1 MGDADPRI
9 GTVVA
14 GCRIERRL
22 RPGGMSVVYVAEHL
36 HLERKVAL
44 KLLDTR
50 LAGDDDYRKR
60 FIRESRLAAG
70 LYHPNIVPIYDAGEA
85 DGVPYIMMHF
95 VQGSDLAELIAQKTT
110 LDPGTVLD
118 VTGQVVNALDAAHER
133 GLVHRDVKPAN
144 ILIATGEGPEPAG
157 HVYLTD
163 FGLAKQVESGT
174 RLTRAGLFMG
184 TLDYVAPEQIQGQG
198 VDRRSDVYSL
208 ACVIFESFTGRP
220 PFERESEVAM
230 MYAHIQEEPPSL
242 VERRPDLPAAVD
254 GVVARG
260 MAKNADERWATCGEL
275 LEALR
280 TTLGEA
286 GEARPV
292 EPAPQPAGVTAPGA
306 PPAEPQAAPVAP
318 ALEGVSDIDY
328 RGERYG
334 LGRTQDR
341 YAVWDCHAGG
351 PPLATFP
358 MEAASWQEAW
368 QAYQELEASPAGDRA
383 TGAEPRPEVEDRH
396 RRPSGP
402 GGPLLVGV
410 VFLDYRGEKFALGRT
425 PDGYAI
431 WDLAQGGPPIQQYP
445 LSAGAWQEAWA
456 TYQGWEAGEARAAE
470 EAHQT
475 GAAEAGEQ
483 RDLAGVVSLDY
494 RGVGYG
500 LGRTS
505 TGYAIWDLGAGGQP
519 ILTFPLS
526 AEAWQQAWQ
535 AYQQLEQRQG
545 IR

>member
-1 MGDADPRI
+1 VSDADPRI

-50 LAGDDDYRKR
+50 LSSDEDYRKR

-95 VQGSDLAELIAQKTT
+95 VQGSDLAELIAQKAS
-110 LDPGTVLD
+110 LDPRTVLD

-184 TLDYVAPEQIQGQG
+184 TLDYVAPEQIQGEG
-198 VDRRSDVYSL
+198 VDRRADVYSL
-208 ACVIFESFTGRP
+208 ACVVYESFTGRP

-242 VERRPDLPAAVD
+242 VERRPDLPRSVD
-254 GVVARG
+254 GVIARG

-275 LEALR
+275 LNALR
-280 TTLGEA
+280 MTLEEA
-286 GEARPV
+286 GESRPV
-292 EPAPQPAGVTAPGA
+292 EAAPEPARATAPGA

-351 PPLATFP
+351 SPLATFP
-358 MEAASWQEAW
+358 MEEASWQEAW
-368 QAYQELEASPAGDRA
+368 QAYQELEASPARDRA
-383 TGAEPRPEVEDRH
+383 SATEARGEVEDRH

-431 WDLAQGGPPIQQYP
+431 WDLGQGGPPIQQYP
-445 LSAGAWQEAWA
+445 LSPEAWQEAWD
-456 TYQGWEAGEARAAE
+456 TYQGWEAGEARTAE
-470 EAHQT
+470 EAQRS
-475 GAAEAGEQ
+475 GAAEAGE
-483 RDLAGVVSLDY
+483 RDLTGVVSLDY

-526 AEAWQQAWQ
+526 ADAWQQAWQ